1 MMYKSP
7 SERVQGLT
15 NFVTQI
21 AMPMEQVLAQA
32 GGAVDMQELTEVYAD
47 LMDMP
52 RLKSIVKF
60 DQPGNERPGPNPEQ
74 PAQASHTIRE
84 SVRKSVSTGGTDKA
98 RSNVMQQLLQG
109 GQPNEQQMGM
119 MGREKAT

>member
-1 MMYKSP
+1 
-7 SERVQGLT
+7 
-15 NFVTQI
+15 
-21 AMPMEQVLAQA
+21 
-32 GGAVDMQELTEVYAD
+32 
-47 LMDMP
+47 MDMP

-60 DQPGNERPGPNPEQ
+60 DQPGNERPGPTPEH
-74 PAQASHTIRE
+74 PAQASHTVRE

-119 MGREKAT
+119 MGREKAS